1 MIISVE
7 VNVHNWSLC
16 EAITVAM
23 VFLVPII
30 HVEEWNGVEVQEHK
44 MSLRR
49 KNDSVVICNERW
61 IRII

>member
-1 MIISVE
+1 MKISVE
-7 VNVHNWSLC
+7 VIVHNWSLC
-16 EAITVAM
+16 EVITVAM

-49 KNDSVVICNERW
+49 KNDSVVIAMKGG
-61 IRII
+61 